1 MDTLRDEQE
10 EELVDNL
17 IFMFRECEKYADIAL
32 LLNEGSK
39 DDDIYTFDLVSTRGA
54 DMKNQTYRLSEK
66 DKQRSKELEH
76 KINSLL
82 SGDTNFDIC
91 TLLSILNSKINQ

>member
-1 MDTLRDEQE
+1 M
-10 EELVDNL
+10 
-17 IFMFRECEKYADIAL
+17 
-32 LLNEGSK
+32 NEGSI
-39 DDDIYTFDLVSTRGA
+39 DDDIYAFDLVSTRGA
-54 DMKNQTYRLSEK
+54 DMKNQTYRLPEK

-91 TLLSILNSKINQ
+91 TLLSILNSKINL

>member
-1 MDTLRDEQE
+1 
-10 EELVDNL
+10 
-17 IFMFRECEKYADIAL
+17 MFRECEKYSDIAL

-39 DDDIYTFDLVSTRGA
+39 DDDIYAFDLVSTHGT

-76 KINSLL
+76 KISSLL

-91 TLLSILNSKINQ
+91 TLLSILNSKISQ